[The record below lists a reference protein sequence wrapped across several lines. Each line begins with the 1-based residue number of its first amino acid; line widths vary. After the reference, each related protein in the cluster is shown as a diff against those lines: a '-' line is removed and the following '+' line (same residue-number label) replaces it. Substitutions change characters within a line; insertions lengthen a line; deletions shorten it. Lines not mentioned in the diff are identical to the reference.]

1 MSQLRAMWLLM
12 KLRSVIPISEHWPSR
27 RSFRAA
33 FAVFVMTLPLRSQTY
48 STLPEYKSGPKL
60 SGVIRSWGSDQMG
73 ALMKLWEN
81 GFHKYQPD
89 IYFSDTLKG
98 TATAQFGLHE
108 WVADL
113 AVSARKIYPYEFY
126 GVYRRSLLYPA
137 EIAVASGSYN
147 VPHKS
152 AALAIFV
159 NRVNPLGKLTMK
171 QLDGIYGAHRTGG
184 WQDLNWHTEI
194 ARNSSQD
201 IRTWGQLGLQG
212 EWADKPIHVYGPAGI
227 YPGGISFFQ
236 TRVMGGADSW
246 NESLLEYDDRVKM
259 MDALSNDPYGIAYTS
274 LNYQTPQTKPLALAE
289 RDGGAFVELNRAT
302 ATDRTYPLVRTAYI
316 YFAPDHPDGSPATI
330 DPKIR
335 EFLLY
340 ILSRQGQ
347 QDIVREGDYLPLTPA
362 LAAKQARKLE
372 AQSQGRPET
381 GEQ

>member
-1 MSQLRAMWLLM
+1 MVSLVL
-12 KLRSVIPISEHWPSR
+12 
-27 RSFRAA
+27 
-33 FAVFVMTLPLRSQTY
+33 TLPMASQTT
-48 STLPEYKSGPKL
+48 STFLEYKPGPGL

-73 ALMKLWEN
+73 PLMRLWEA

-108 WVADL
+108 SVADL
-113 AVSARKIYPYEFY
+113 AVSTRKIYPYEFY
-126 GVYRRSLLYPA
+126 GIYRRSLLYPV
-137 EIAVASGSYN
+137 EIAVAGGSYN

-159 NRVNPLGKLTMK
+159 NRANPLSKLTVK

-194 ARNSSQD
+194 ARNADQD
-201 IRTWGQLGLQG
+201 IRTWGQLGLKG
-212 EWADKPIHVYGPAGI
+212 EWAEKPIHVYGPPGI

-246 NESLLEYDDRVKM
+246 NESLLEYADRVKM
-259 MDALSNDPYGIAYTS
+259 MAALSNDRYGIAYTS
-274 LNYQTPQTKPLALAE
+274 LNYQTPQTKPVALAE
-289 RDGGAFVELNRAT
+289 RDGDPFVELSRAT

-316 YFAPDHPDGSPATI
+316 YFAPDHPDGSPAKV

-362 LAAKQARKLE
+362 LAAEQVRKLDVQIPGGPAGAE
-372 AQSQGRPET
+372 SQ
-381 GEQ
+381 

>member
-1 MSQLRAMWLLM
+1 MKRTLIRQDRSLRRTLN
-12 KLRSVIPISEHWPSR
+12 
-27 RSFRAA
+27 FAA
-33 FAVFVMTLPLRSQTY
+33 ALAIFVVALPLRSASP
-48 STLPEYKSGPKL
+48 STFVEYKPGPQL

-73 ALMKLWEN
+73 PLMKLWEN

-108 WVADL
+108 SVADL
-113 AVSARKIYPYEFY
+113 AVSTRKIYPYEFY
-126 GVYRRSLLYPA
+126 GVYRRSLLYPV

-159 NRVNPLGKLTMK
+159 NRANPLGKLTMK

-194 ARNSSQD
+194 ARGAEQD
-201 IRTWGQLGLQG
+201 IRTWGQIGLKG
-212 EWADKPIHVYGPAGI
+212 EWADKPIHVYGPPGI

-246 NESLLEYDDRVKM
+246 NESLLEYDDRIKM
-259 MDALSNDPYGIAYTS
+259 MEALSHDPSGIAYTS
-274 LNYQTPQTKPLALAE
+274 LNYQTSQTKPLALAE
-289 RDGGAFVELNRAT
+289 REGEPFVELNRAT

-316 YFAPDHPDGSPATI
+316 YFAPDRPDGSPAKV

-340 ILSRQGQ
+340 ILSQQGQ
-347 QDIVREGDYLPLTPA
+347 QDTVREGDYLPLTPA
-362 LAAKQARKLE
+362 LAAEQMRKLE
-372 AQSQGRPET
+372 AQSQGGLAKT
-381 GEQ
+381 GER

>member
-1 MSQLRAMWLLM
+1 MHLRT
-12 KLRSVIPISEHWPSR
+12 VIPEDRPSR
-27 RSFRAA
+27 LSLSLAA
-33 FAVFVMTLPLRSQTY
+33 TLAIFVVTLRTGSQNP
-48 STLPEYKSGPKL
+48 STFVEYKPGPKL

-73 ALMKLWEN
+73 PLMKLWEN

-89 IYFSDTLKG
+89 IYFSDSLRG

-126 GVYRRSLLYPA
+126 GVYRRSLLYPV
-137 EIAVASGSYN
+137 EIAVASGSYD
-147 VPHKS
+147 VAHKS

-159 NRVNPLGKLTMK
+159 NRANPLGKLTMK
-171 QLDGIYGAHRTGG
+171 QLDSIYGAHRTGG

-194 ARNSSQD
+194 ARNADQD
-201 IRTWGQLGLQG
+201 IRIWGQLGLTG
-212 EWADKPIHVYGPAGI
+212 EWAKKPIHVYGPPGI

-259 MDALSNDPYGIAYTS
+259 MDALSHDPYGIAYAS
-274 LNYQTPQTKPLALAE
+274 LNYQTSQTKPLAVAE
-289 RDGGAFVELNRAT
+289 REGGRFVELNRAT

-316 YFAPDHPDGSPATI
+316 YFAPDYPDGSPAKI
-330 DPKIR
+330 DPKTR

-347 QDIVREGDYLPLTPA
+347 HDIMREGDYLPLTPA
-362 LAAKQARKLE
+362 LAAEQVRELE
-372 AQSQGRPET
+372 AKTQGKP
-381 GEQ
+381 GEAGER